1 MSNANTSPDPA
12 EGPTSPKVP
21 FADAWRFI
29 VKVGVSAHKYGATAS
44 RLEMFLVGLSKKLGY
59 QAVIRST
66 PSEIVFALRESLDL
80 PQRVEV
86 IATPAPN
93 LDLDKLARLGDLLNE
108 VDAGTVSLADAS
120 ARSDAIERIPPPW
133 GGLASMIGY
142 ALVGLGLAPIL
153 GGGWPDT
160 LYATVFSMLVYGLV
174 VLSGRIG
181 AGAYRRL
188 RRQP

>member
-1 MSNANTSPDPA
+1 
-12 EGPTSPKVP
+12 
-21 FADAWRFI
+21 
-29 VKVGVSAHKYGATAS
+29 
-44 RLEMFLVGLSKKLGY
+44 MFV
-59 QAVIRST
+59 
-66 PSEIVFALRESLDL
+66 LRESLDL

-120 ARSDAIERIPPPW
+120 ARIDAIERIPPPW